1 MNGKQLRIRR
11 IIDSKTGKT
20 VIVPMDHGVSLGPVK
35 GICTINDSIRK
46 VGLGG
51 ATCIVVHKGIANQLN
66 KEIMGS
72 MGLILHVS
80 ASTSL
85 WNEPHRKAVVGDVK
99 DAIKLGA
106 DAVSIHI
113 NLGGRYENEMLA
125 QMGEISSQ
133 CIEMGMPLLAMIYPR
148 GENVKSQFDVEAVK
162 NCARV
167 GAELGADIVKTNYT
181 GDLES
186 FKEVVKGCHIPVV
199 IAGGPKMDSDESL
212 LNMVR
217 DAMEAGASGIS
228 IGRNV
233 FQHNNITDITKKLAD
248 IVFSY

>member
-1 MNGKQLRIRR
+1 MNGKALRMRR
-11 IIDSKTGKT
+11 IMDVKTGKT

-35 GICTINDSIRK
+35 GINTITESIRK
-46 VGLGG
+46 VAEGG
-51 ATCIVVHKGIANQLN
+51 ATCIVVHKGIASILSKDIIGN
-66 KEIMGS
+66 

-85 WNEPHRKAVVGDVK
+85 WNEPNRKAIVSNVM
-99 DAIKLGA
+99 DAVRLGA
-106 DAVSIHI
+106 DAVSIHV
-113 NLGGRYENEMLA
+113 NLGGKYENEMLA
-125 QMGEISSQ
+125 QLGEISSQ
-133 CIEMGMPLLAMIYPR
+133 CIEMGMPLLAMMYPR

-181 GDLES
+181 GDVDS
-186 FKEVVKGCHIPVV
+186 FREVVRGCNVPVV
-199 IAGGPKMDSDESL
+199 IAGGPKMDSEEAL
-212 LNMVR
+212 LKMVR
-217 DAMEAGASGIS
+217 DAMEAGAAGIS

-233 FQHNNITDITKKLAD
+233 FQHDDVTGITKKLAK